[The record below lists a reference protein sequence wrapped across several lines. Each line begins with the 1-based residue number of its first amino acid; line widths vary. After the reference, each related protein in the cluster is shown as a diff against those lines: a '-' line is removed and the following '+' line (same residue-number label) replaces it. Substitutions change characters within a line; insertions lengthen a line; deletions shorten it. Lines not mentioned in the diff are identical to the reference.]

1 VYILSKANPK
11 DSRLFIAILQT
22 KGKVAVTGS
31 SMKDYDILRGANI
44 GYSMGKDG
52 NDIAN
57 HGADVILL
65 DDNFES
71 MLTTVSFGRNIFR
84 LVQEFMQF

>member
-1 VYILSKANPK
+1 
-11 DSRLFIAILQT
+11 
-22 KGKVAVTGS
+22 
-31 SMKDYDILRGANI
+31 MKDYDILRGADI

-57 HGADVILL
+57 RGADVILL

-71 MLTTVSFGRNIFR
+71 MLTTVNFGRNIFR